1 MKAIEAIR
9 MALATSDRW
18 VKRMEEMKDAPL
30 ARGDSK
36 TANHCMWVLGHTTV
50 VEGRLHKSLFGTPN
64 PVEHWKPMFDAG
76 SQPVDDPAAY
86 PPFDEVLRKYRE
98 LRAKTL
104 AYLDEIGD
112 EDLDRPVKNPPPGLE
127 APFATVGKALLTIA
141 LHQAFHNGQSSVAR
155 RESGKQPVFVPT
167 KEFRES

>member
-1 MKAIEAIR
+1 M
-9 MALATSDRW
+9 
-18 VKRMEEMKDAPL
+18 
-30 ARGDSK
+30 
-36 TANHCMWVLGHTTV
+36 
-50 VEGRLHKSLFGTPN
+50 
-64 PVEHWKPMFDAG
+64 
-76 SQPVDDPAAY
+76 PAANRSMTLRRI
-86 PPFDEVLRKYRE
+86 DRSTRVLRKYRE

-112 EDLDRPVKNPPPGLE
+112 EDLDCPVKNPPPGLE

-167 KEFRES
+167 REFRES